1 MRKAANCICK
11 NKGADQLR
19 SNCEA
24 DQLLCFRYMEST
36 IPKNWQPLAIFCA
49 CTARFVS
56 DLVGNPNCWFSH
68 TMAHMALS
76 CIFQLQKRAEQMK
89 KSLEQQEKEIEDKW
103 KQFELE
109 KKQWEEQTGY
119 SNSLEN
125 VKE

>member
-1 MRKAANCICK
+1 MLNDKDRKVHSLHL
-11 NKGADQLR
+11 D
-19 SNCEA
+19 
-24 DQLLCFRYMEST
+24 
-36 IPKNWQPLAIFCA
+36 
-49 CTARFVS
+49 
-56 DLVGNPNCWFSH
+56 
-68 TMAHMALS
+68 LS
-76 CIFQLQKRAEQMK
+76 CVIQLQKRAEQMK